1 MAPTAF
7 RRVTTALAVG
17 AAAVTALAVTT
28 SGTAHA
34 GAAGFY
40 VSLRTHSNVRT
51 APNTQNTPVLNTGPT
66 TDRYHLDGVCY
77 VRGQRVTAGG
87 YTTDVWYRG
96 TVHDSVIG
104 SGGPYRGVHVWGG
117 NVNIG
122 QDPSDSV
129 GVCAN

>member
-1 MAPTAF
+1 MARTAF
-7 RRVTTALAVG
+7 RRATTALAVG
-17 AAAVTALAVTT
+17 AAALTALAA
-28 SGTAHA
+28 TAHA
-34 GAAGFY
+34 GVAGFY
-40 VSLRTHSNVRT
+40 VSLQTHSNLRT

-66 TDRYHLDGVCY
+66 TDRYYLDGVCY

-104 SGGPYRGVHVWGG
+104 SGGPYRDVYVWGG